1 MALKNINVNEV
12 ISKMYFHRIM
22 DLRKENN
29 LTQQDIANLLH
40 CQREV
45 YRRHEKGIRDI
56 PISSIITLAKYYN
69 VSVDYILGETDN
81 RERY

>member
-1 MALKNINVNEV
+1 
-12 ISKMYFHRIM
+12 MYFQRIT
-22 DLRKENN
+22 DLRKEHN

-40 CQREV
+40 CQRGV

-69 VSVDYILGETDN
+69 VSVDYILGETDI

>member
-1 MALKNINVNEV
+1 MHFPRLTE
-12 ISKMYFHRIM
+12 
-22 DLRKENN
+22 LRKEHN

-56 PISSIITLAKYYN
+56 PISSLLVLAKYYN
-69 VSVDYILGETDN
+69 VSVDYMLGETEK

>member
-1 MALKNINVNEV
+1 
-12 ISKMYFHRIM
+12 MYFQRIT
-22 DLRKENN
+22 DLRKEHK
-29 LTQQDIANLLH
+29 LSQQEVANLLH

-56 PISSIITLAKYYN
+56 PISSVLTLAKYYN
-69 VSVDYILGETDN
+69 VSVDYLLGETDI

>member
-1 MALKNINVNEV
+1 
-12 ISKMYFHRIM
+12 MYFQRIM
-22 DLRKENN
+22 DLRKEHN

-56 PISSIITLAKYYN
+56 PISSILTLAKYYN
-69 VSVDYILGETDN
+69 VSVDYLLGETDI

>member
-1 MALKNINVNEV
+1 
-12 ISKMYFHRIM
+12 MYFQRIT
-22 DLRKENN
+22 DLRKEHN

-56 PISSIITLAKYYN
+56 PISSVITLAKYYN
-69 VSVDYILGETDN
+69 VSVDYILGETDI

>member
-1 MALKNINVNEV
+1 
-12 ISKMYFHRIM
+12 MYFQRLT
-22 DLRKENN
+22 DLRKEHN
-29 LTQQDIANLLH
+29 LTQQDIADLLH

-56 PISSIITLAKYYN
+56 PISSVIVLAKYYK
-69 VSVDYILGETDN
+69 VSVDYLLGETDK